1 MVNMRAIVLIAVAF
15 GLAGGT
21 AYFAR
26 SWLNAQRAAFVQ
38 QQQTAPEREAKRV
51 LVAKQDL
58 EVGQLLKPEDMRWQA
73 WPDETL
79 APTYMVEGE
88 RKLEEFVGAVVR
100 TGLAAGEPLTDRRM
114 VKPGDRGF
122 LAAVLEPGMRAISVS
137 VNATTGISGF
147 VFPGDRVDVL
157 LSHSIKDE
165 DAEGETVV
173 RRATETVL
181 TNVRIVA
188 VDQRT
193 DDTDPKATVAK
204 TATLEVTP
212 KQAEI
217 VAVVSEIGKIS
228 LALRS
233 LRVVEGNAIDPAAV
247 GGAGR
252 RPLRKEKAAV
262 ERTLTYDTEVSRL
275 IRPTVG
281 KGQERTVA
289 VLRGPETETVTLK

>member
-15 GLAGGT
+15 GLAAGT

-26 SWLNAQRAAFVQ
+26 SWLNAQRAAFAQ

-114 VKPGDRGF
+114 VKPGDRSF

-181 TNVRIVA
+181 TNVRVVA

-193 DDTDPKATVAK
+193 DDTDPKAVVAK

-233 LRVVEGNAIDPAAV
+233 LRVAEGDAIDPEAV

-262 ERTLTYDTEVSRL
+262 ERTLTYDSEVSRL